1 MRLTDY
7 VFATEKLKKQYFDTV
22 TMQVGLR
29 YFGGKSIIGKY
40 LLNRIFEMQ
49 AYRYEK
55 NISATTFV
63 DCFTGGGKM
72 ALSIPTGWFETIV
85 MNDMDYGV
93 YSYYVC
99 CKESPRAL
107 IEMIEVLGKVMCE
120 EVYVI
125 CARERN
131 KRGKGLTDAE
141 MALFHLDKIQC
152 VDHKEH
158 EKYEKGDMLLSA
170 AMTYWV
176 TQSSWLGETEHNAA
190 NYALN
195 KGDKNEKL
203 EIENRVALAKKRITQ
218 INTKMTRQHYVI
230 ENLDYVDLIQKYLYD
245 SDTGEKKEDAIFY
258 LDPPYHAATLNRSNQ
273 LKKTKNGNDV
283 SPASDKEKP
292 APYEVSFSYE
302 QTNAMTYLLATMKW
316 FIKSDYDPSFF
327 FRDPYEEETALN
339 KGRLPADYFH
349 DFDLIENRDQG
360 FCRECLGS
368 FHKGTSSGDDVGL
381 EVIWSR
387 YDGSKESLDW
397 MTDDKDKQL
406 AEDFWKNKKELRER
420 YLYVKREL
428 YKCKMIVA
436 LLQTSDK
443 EYEEF
448 KKKKIED
455 ALNSYKNKN
464 NT

>member
-1 MRLTDY
+1 
-7 VFATEKLKKQYFDTV
+7 
-22 TMQVGLR
+22 
-29 YFGGKSIIGKY
+29 
-40 LLNRIFEMQ
+40 
-49 AYRYEK
+49 
-55 NISATTFV
+55 
-63 DCFTGGGKM
+63 
-72 ALSIPTGWFETIV
+72 
-85 MNDMDYGV
+85 
-93 YSYYVC
+93 
-99 CKESPRAL
+99 
-107 IEMIEVLGKVMCE
+107 MCE

-131 KRGKGLTDAE
+131 KRGKGLTDDE
-141 MALFHLDKIQC
+141 MDLFQLDMIQF
-152 VDHKEH
+152 VNH

-176 TQSSWLGETEHNAA
+176 TQSSWLGETDHNAA

-368 FHKGTSSGDDVGL
+368 FHKGTSTGDDVGL

-387 YDGSKESLDW
+387 YDGSEDSLQW
-397 MTDDKDKQL
+397 MTDEKDKQL

-420 YLYVKREL
+420 YLYVKHEL
-428 YKCKMIVA
+428 HDGELVA
-436 LLQTSDK
+436 TFIKQGEKNYQEIMKDK
-443 EYEEF
+443 LR
-448 KKKKIED
+448 K